1 MECLIQSWLKR
12 FKASTLRHLN
22 GNVSY
27 NTLRFLTNSQLVRK
41 INKSFFI
48 RFFILGKTRTNYQ
61 LYRILNIDSTIL
73 PNHMIRNPLRGLMEQ
88 PWRPIIAT
96 NWLHRDIRLTER
108 FQIDVTEKGRI
119 SPGTLTGL
127 SWSVTVFCKPGAWYF
142 TSTGRRPRPL
152 NGVDRDHKRKR
163 KGFRTKEE
171 EREKMEKNEETR

>member
-1 MECLIQSWLKR
+1 
-12 FKASTLRHLN
+12 
-22 GNVSY
+22 
-27 NTLRFLTNSQLVRK
+27 
-41 INKSFFI
+41 
-48 RFFILGKTRTNYQ
+48 
-61 LYRILNIDSTIL
+61 
-73 PNHMIRNPLRGLMEQ
+73 MEQ

-152 NGVDRDHKRKR
+152 NGVDRDYKRKR
-163 KGFRTKEE
+163 KDFRTKEE